1 MEIRTLKEV
10 MIVKGDQESAL
21 IKGIIKRDK
30 ESLLKIMDIYGKL
43 IYYIAGTILIEPY
56 EKESIEDCYN
66 EVFTAIWFNIDCFN
80 LEKGSFKNWIIAIAR
95 YKAID
100 IKKKNLKHNQS
111 LEYDDELVRN
121 QENELERIENLELI
135 NELLNTLDKKDRNIF
150 IKRYFR
156 GDSIKEISKDAG
168 YSEEY
173 IYTRISRARKKLKKI
188 VGEINE

>member
-10 MIVKGDQESAL
+10 MIVKDDHESAL

-30 ESLLKIMDIYGKL
+30 ESLMKLMDIYGKL

-56 EKESIEDCYN
+56 EKEGIEDCYN
-66 EVFTAIWFNIDCFN
+66 EVFTAIWFNIDCFSV
-80 LEKGSFKNWIIAIAR
+80 EKGSFKNWIIAITR

-100 IKKKNLKHNQS
+100 IKKKNLKYNQS
-111 LEYDDELVRN
+111 LEYDDELVSN

>member
-1 MEIRTLKEV
+1 ME
-10 MIVKGDQESAL
+10 DDHESAL

-30 ESLLKIMDIYGKL
+30 ESLMKLMDIYGRL

-66 EVFTAIWFNIDCFN
+66 EVFTAIWFNIDCFK
-80 LEKGSFKNWIIAIAR
+80 LEKGSFKNWIISITR

-100 IKKKNLKHNQS
+100 IKKKNLKHNHS
-111 LEYDDELVRN
+111 LEYDDELVSN
-121 QENELERIENLELI
+121 HKNELERIENLELI
-135 NELLNTLDKKDRNIF
+135 NELLNTLDKKDRTIF

-156 GDSIKEISKDAG
+156 GDSIKEISRELG

-173 IYTRISRARKKLKKI
+173 IYTRISRARKKIKRI
-188 VGEINE
+188 VGDINE

>member
-1 MEIRTLKEV
+1 MEIRRLKEV
-10 MIVKGDQESAL
+10 MIVKYDNESAL

-30 ESLLKIMDIYGKL
+30 ESLMKLMYIYGKL
-43 IYYIAGTILIEPY
+43 IHYIAGTILKEPY

-66 EVFTAIWFNIDCFN
+66 EVFTAIWFNIDCFSV
-80 LEKGSFKNWIIAIAR
+80 EKGSFKNWIIAITR

-100 IKKKNLKHNQS
+100 IKKKNLKHKQN
-111 LEYDDELVRN
+111 LEYDDELINN

>member
-10 MIVKGDQESAL
+10 MIVKGDHERAL

-30 ESLLKIMDIYGKL
+30 ESLMKLMDIYGKL

-80 LEKGSFKNWIIAIAR
+80 LDKGSFKNWIIAITR

-100 IKKKNLKHNQS
+100 IKKKNLNHNQS
-111 LEYDDELVRN
+111 LEYDDELVSN

-135 NELLNTLDKKDRNIF
+135 NELLNTLDKKDRSIF

-156 GDSIKEISKDAG
+156 GDSIKEISKEAG

>member
-1 MEIRTLKEV
+1 
-10 MIVKGDQESAL
+10 MIVKGDHESDL
-21 IKGIIKRDK
+21 INGIIKRDK
-30 ESLLKIMDIYGKL
+30 ESLMKIMDIYGKL
-43 IYYIAGTILIEPY
+43 IYYIAGTILTESY
-56 EKESIEDCYN
+56 EKESVEDCYN
-66 EVFTAIWFNIDCFN
+66 EVFTAIWFNIDCFKLN
-80 LEKGSFKNWIIAIAR
+80 KGSFKNWIIAIAR

-111 LEYDDELVRN
+111 LEYDDELVSN

-150 IKRYFR
+150 IKRYLR
-156 GDSIKEISKDAG
+156 GESIKEISKDAG

>member
-10 MIVKGDQESAL
+10 MIVKYDHESAL
-21 IKGIIKRDK
+21 INGIIKRDK
-30 ESLLKIMDIYGKL
+30 ESLMKLMDIYGKL

-56 EKESIEDCYN
+56 ERESIEDCYN

-80 LEKGSFKNWIIAIAR
+80 LDKGSFKNWIIAITR

-100 IKKKNLKHNQS
+100 IKKKNLNHNQS
-111 LEYDDELVRN
+111 LEYDDELVSN

-135 NELLNTLDKKDRNIF
+135 NELLNTLDKKDRSIF

-156 GDSIKEISKDAG
+156 GDSIKEISKEAG